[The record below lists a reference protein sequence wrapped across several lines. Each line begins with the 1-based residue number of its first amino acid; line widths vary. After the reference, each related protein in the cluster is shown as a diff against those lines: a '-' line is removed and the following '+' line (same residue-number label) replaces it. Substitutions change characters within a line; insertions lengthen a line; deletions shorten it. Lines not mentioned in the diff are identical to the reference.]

1 MQAVI
6 GEDLGGFQCFVKAFS
21 LSAYG
26 KDLLEDRLAFG
37 RLGITL
43 QDGHA
48 LHGRNACLKQHGSL
62 TAKRSDLFIRK

>member
-43 QDGHA
+43 
-48 LHGRNACLKQHGSL
+48 
-62 TAKRSDLFIRK
+62 

>member
-1 MQAVI
+1 MLAGTPRIAADVVDRELFVAV
-6 GEDLGGFQCFVKAFS
+6 V
-21 LSAYG
+21 
-26 KDLLEDRLAFG
+26 DLLEDRLAFG